1 MNYTVTFLLG
11 MLFPG
16 RTKLQAW
23 HASAEHS
30 RPQTWKLSSCAIMPN
45 LAPAG
50 DAPADRNSAHWKW
63 LDADEGKL
71 RTGHTRSHLVTRGS
85 QQWGYWHRPWENLL
99 SIWPMKWVTQQ
110 LPIQMHSIL
119 QLLTPAHVKKSYF
132 HVAHKHWPTRSKWPD
147 EAHRLGK
154 KGAEKPGQQ
163 ADSLAIHFITPTVS
177 TPDDIIPSQRSPD
190 GEELLI
196 SQTEAVIWKLMWVGS
211 PPFLM
216 ITGLREMKTTE

>member
-30 RPQTWKLSSCAIMPN
+30 KPQTWKLSSCVIMPH

-99 SIWPMKWVTQQ
+99 SIWPMELHNNFQ
-110 LPIQMHSIL
+110 
-119 QLLTPAHVKKSYF
+119 
-132 HVAHKHWPTRSKWPD
+132 SKC
-147 EAHRLGK
+147 
-154 KGAEKPGQQ
+154 
-163 ADSLAIHFITPTVS
+163 
-177 TPDDIIPSQRSPD
+177 IPSSNSWHQHTWKSPISMWHTSTD
-190 GEELLI
+190 PQGLNGWMKPIGLGRREQKSQACKLI
-196 SQTEAVIWKLMWVGS
+196 HWQFISSHQQSLHQTILSQVSEVQMGKS
-211 PPFLM
+211 FLPH
-216 ITGLREMKTTE
+216 KQKQ